1 MSLTIMQPKSFGE
14 GEREYT
20 MEQFVELFTWHSKQ
34 LFNVL
39 DVDDPN
45 FVDEWQEIME
55 FDKKI
60 EKKAMERS
68 LILQAQD
75 LILQKKRFL

>member
-20 MEQFVELFTWHSKQ
+20 IEQFVELFTWHSKQ
-34 LFNVL
+34 LFKVL
-39 DVDDPN
+39 DADDPN
-45 FVDEWQEIME
+45 FGDEWQEMME

-60 EKKAMERS
+60 EKKAMERFVS
-68 LILQAQD
+68 IYAKQNT
-75 LILQKKRFL
+75 